1 MPWTWPGRP
10 SWPPNGLCGKSK
22 TGDHLLWPAPKG
34 AGFCIVEAVVRLLK
48 HLLVFAA
55 LLFVALPFLWMTY
68 AAFMP
73 KEAVYS
79 GEIFSKVGFSL
90 ENVRGLA
97 KEGFWERLLFSLG
110 LSSTVVFLQL
120 LTGLL
125 AAYALRAGLG
135 LLPFYLVLMAVPTEL
150 LLVPLYGIL
159 KGLSLLDT
167 ALALLLPFAASPFI
181 IYLVYG
187 AMRGVPEELLE
198 AAWLDGAGHRVLL
211 FRILFPLVRP
221 TLVAAGVLAFAA
233 HWNLVLY
240 PRVVVSDPGLWTLQT
255 WLTDLQR
262 KYPTDWGLL
271 SAAALFSV
279 LPIALLYLLF
289 ERRVVATFEE
299 GLKG

>member
-1 MPWTWPGRP
+1 MGRF
-10 SWPPNGLCGKSK
+10 LR
-22 TGDHLLWPAPKG
+22 HA
-34 AGFCIVEAVVRLLK
+34 
-48 HLLVFAA
+48 FALSV
-55 LLFVALPFLWMTY
+55 LLFVLLPFLWMAY

-79 GEIFSKVGFSL
+79 GELFSRVGFSL
-90 ENVRGLA
+90 ENVRALA
-97 KEGFWERLLFSLG
+97 REGFWGRLLFSLG
-110 LSSTVVFLQL
+110 VSFGAVALELFTALF
-120 LTGLL
+120 

-135 LLPFYLVLMAVPTEL
+135 LLPFYLVLMAIPAEL
-150 LLVPLYGIL
+150 LLVPLYGVL
-159 KGLSLLDT
+159 KDLSLLET
-167 ALALLLPFAASPFI
+167 FWALLLPFAASPFV
-181 IYLVYG
+181 IYLVYQG
-187 AMRGVPEELLE
+187 MRAVPEELLE
-198 AAWLDGAGHRVLL
+198 AAKLDGAGHRVLL
-211 FRILFPLVRP
+211 FRILLPLVRP

-271 SAAALFSV
+271 SAAALLSV

>member
-1 MPWTWPGRP
+1 M
-10 SWPPNGLCGKSK
+10 
-22 TGDHLLWPAPKG
+22 
-34 AGFCIVEAVVRLLK
+34 EAVVRLLK

-55 LLFVALPFLWMTY
+55 LLFVALPFLWMAY

-135 LLPFYLVLMAVPTEL
+135 LLPFYLVLMAIPAEL
-150 LLVPLYGIL
+150 LLVPLYGVL
-159 KGLSLLDT
+159 KNLALLET
-167 ALALLLPFAASPFI
+167 FWALLLPFAASPFV
-181 IYLVYG
+181 IYLVYQG
-187 AMRGVPEELLE
+187 MRAVPEELLE
-198 AAWLDGAGHRVLL
+198 AAKLDGAGHRVLL
-211 FRILFPLVRP
+211 FRILLPLVRP

>member
-1 MPWTWPGRP
+1 MGR
-10 SWPPNGLCGKSK
+10 
-22 TGDHLLWPAPKG
+22 
-34 AGFCIVEAVVRLLK
+34 FLK
-48 HLLVFAA
+48 HLFVFAV
-55 LLFVALPFLWMTY
+55 LLFIALPFLWMAY

-79 GEIFSKVGFSL
+79 GELFSRMGFSL
-90 ENVRGLA
+90 ESVRALA
-97 KEGFWERLLFSLG
+97 KEGFWDRLFFSLG
-110 LSSTVVFLQL
+110 LSSGVVALQL
-120 LTGLL
+120 FTALL

-135 LLPFYLVLMAVPTEL
+135 LLPFYLFLMAVPAEL

-159 KGLSLLDT
+159 KGFGLLDT
-167 ALALLLPFAASPFI
+167 FWALVLPFAASPFV
-181 IYLVYG
+181 IYLVYQ

-198 AAWLDGAGHRVLL
+198 AARLDGAGHRVLL

-221 TLVAAGVLAFAA
+221 TLVAAGVLSFAA

>member
-1 MPWTWPGRP
+1 M
-10 SWPPNGLCGKSK
+10 GLAFR
-22 TGDHLLWPAPKG
+22 HALAL
-34 AGFCIVEAVVRLLK
+34 AV
-48 HLLVFAA
+48 
-55 LLFVALPFLWMTY
+55 LLFVLLPFLWMAY

-79 GEIFSKVGFSL
+79 GELFSRVGLSL
-90 ENVRGLA
+90 ESVRALG
-97 KEGFWERLLFSLG
+97 KEGFWGRLLFSLV
-110 LSSTVVFLQL
+110 LSSGVAFLQL
-120 LTGLL
+120 FTALL

-135 LLPFYLVLMAVPTEL
+135 LLPFYLVLMAIPAEL

-159 KGLSLLDT
+159 KS
-167 ALALLLPFAASPFI
+167 LALLETPWALVLPFAASPFVL
-181 IYLVYG
+181 YLVYQ

-198 AAWLDGAGHRVLL
+198 AARLDGAGHRVLL

-240 PRVVVSDPGLWTLQT
+240 PRVMVSDPRFWTLQT

-271 SAAALFSV
+271 SAAALLSV

>member
-1 MPWTWPGRP
+1 MGRF
-10 SWPPNGLCGKSK
+10 LR
-22 TGDHLLWPAPKG
+22 HALALAVLL
-34 AGFCIVEAVVRLLK
+34 AVL
-48 HLLVFAA
+48 
-55 LLFVALPFLWMTY
+55 LPFLWMAY

-150 LLVPLYGIL
+150 LLVPLYGVL
-159 KGLSLLDT
+159 KNLALLET
-167 ALALLLPFAASPFI
+167 FWALLLPFAASPFV
-181 IYLVYG
+181 IYLVYQG
-187 AMRGVPEELLE
+187 MRAVPEELLE
-198 AAWLDGAGHRVLL
+198 AAKLDGAGHRVLL
-211 FRILFPLVRP
+211 FRILLPLVRP

>member
-1 MPWTWPGRP
+1 MGRF
-10 SWPPNGLCGKSK
+10 LR
-22 TGDHLLWPAPKG
+22 HALALAVLL
-34 AGFCIVEAVVRLLK
+34 AVL
-48 HLLVFAA
+48 
-55 LLFVALPFLWMTY
+55 LPFLWMAY

-135 LLPFYLVLMAVPTEL
+135 LLPFYLVLMAIPAEL
-150 LLVPLYGIL
+150 LLVPLYGVL
-159 KGLSLLDT
+159 KNLALLET
-167 ALALLLPFAASPFI
+167 FWALLLPFAASPFV
-181 IYLVYG
+181 IYLVYQG
-187 AMRGVPEELLE
+187 MRAIPEELLE
-198 AAWLDGAGHRVLL
+198 AAKLDGAGHRVLL
-211 FRILFPLVRP
+211 FRILLPLVRP

>member
-1 MPWTWPGRP
+1 M
-10 SWPPNGLCGKSK
+10 
-22 TGDHLLWPAPKG
+22 A
-34 AGFCIVEAVVRLLK
+34 
-48 HLLVFAA
+48 
-55 LLFVALPFLWMTY
+55 Y

-79 GEIFSKVGFSL
+79 RVIFSKVGFSVK
-90 ENVRGLA
+90 NVRGLA

-135 LLPFYLVLMAVPTEL
+135 LLPFYLVLMAIPAEL
-150 LLVPLYGIL
+150 LLVPLYGVL
-159 KGLSLLDT
+159 KNLALLET
-167 ALALLLPFAASPFI
+167 FWALLLPFAASPFV
-181 IYLVYG
+181 IYLVYQG
-187 AMRGVPEELLE
+187 MRAVPEELLE
-198 AAWLDGAGHRVLL
+198 AAKLDGAGHRVLL
-211 FRILFPLVRP
+211 FRILLPLVRP

-240 PRVVVSDPGLWTLQT
+240 PRVVVSDPGFWTLQT

>member
-1 MPWTWPGRP
+1 M
-10 SWPPNGLCGKSK
+10 
-22 TGDHLLWPAPKG
+22 
-34 AGFCIVEAVVRLLK
+34 EAVGRLLK
-48 HLLVFAA
+48 HLAVFAV
-55 LLFVALPFLWMTY
+55 LLFVALPFLWMAY

-73 KEAVYS
+73 REAVYS
-79 GEIFSKVGFSL
+79 GELFSKVGFSL
-90 ENVRGLA
+90 ENVRGLG
-97 KEGFWERLLFSLG
+97 KEGFWDRLAFSLL
-110 LSSTVVFLQL
+110 LSGGVVALQL
-120 LTGLL
+120 FTALL
-125 AAYALRAGLG
+125 AAYALRVGLG
-135 LLPFYLVLMAVPTEL
+135 LLPFYLVLMAIPAEL

-159 KGLSLLDT
+159 QEFTLLDT
-167 ALALLLPFAASPFI
+167 VWALVLPFAASPFV

-187 AMRGVPEELLE
+187 VMRAVPEELLE
-198 AAWLDGAGHRVLL
+198 AARLDGAGHRVLL
-211 FRILFPLVRP
+211 FRVLLPLVRP

-240 PRVVVSDPGLWTLQT
+240 PRVVVSDPRFWTLQT

>member
-1 MPWTWPGRP
+1 M
-10 SWPPNGLCGKSK
+10 
-22 TGDHLLWPAPKG
+22 
-34 AGFCIVEAVVRLLK
+34 EAVVRLLK
-48 HLLVFAA
+48 HLLVLAA
-55 LLFVALPFLWMTY
+55 LLFVALPFLWMAY

-79 GEIFSKVGFSL
+79 GEIFSKLGFSL

-97 KEGFWERLLFSLG
+97 KEGFWERLFFSLG
-110 LSSTVVFLQL
+110 LSSGVVALQL
-120 LTGLL
+120 LTALL
-125 AAYALRAGLG
+125 AAYALRVGLG
-135 LLPFYLVLMAVPTEL
+135 LLPFYLVLMAVPAEL

-167 ALALLLPFAASPFI
+167 ALALVLPFAASPFV

-198 AAWLDGAGHRVLL
+198 AARLDGAGHRVVL
-211 FRILFPLVRP
+211 FRVLLPLVRP

-240 PRVVVSDPGLWTLQT
+240 PRVVVSDPRFWTLQT

-271 SAAALFSV
+271 SAAALLSI

>member
-1 MPWTWPGRP
+1 MGRF
-10 SWPPNGLCGKSK
+10 LR
-22 TGDHLLWPAPKG
+22 HALALAVLL
-34 AGFCIVEAVVRLLK
+34 AVL
-48 HLLVFAA
+48 
-55 LLFVALPFLWMTY
+55 LPFLWMAY

-79 GEIFSKVGFSL
+79 GEL
-90 ENVRGLA
+90 
-97 KEGFWERLLFSLG
+97 
-110 LSSTVVFLQL
+110 
-120 LTGLL
+120 
-125 AAYALRAGLG
+125 
-135 LLPFYLVLMAVPTEL
+135 
-150 LLVPLYGIL
+150 
-159 KGLSLLDT
+159 LSLLET
-167 ALALLLPFAASPFI
+167 FWALLLPFAASPFV
-181 IYLVYG
+181 IYLVYQG
-187 AMRGVPEELLE
+187 MRAVPEELLE
-198 AAWLDGAGHRVLL
+198 AAKLDGAGHRVLL
-211 FRILFPLVRP
+211 FRILLPLVRP

-271 SAAALFSV
+271 SAAALLSV

>member
-1 MPWTWPGRP
+1 
-10 SWPPNGLCGKSK
+10 
-22 TGDHLLWPAPKG
+22 
-34 AGFCIVEAVVRLLK
+34 VEAVVRLLK
-48 HLLVFAA
+48 HLLVFAV
-55 LLFVALPFLWMTY
+55 LLFVALPFLWMAY

-79 GEIFSKVGFSL
+79 GELFSKVGFSL
-90 ENVRGLA
+90 ENVQGLA
-97 KEGFWERLLFSLG
+97 KEGFWGRLFFSLG
-110 LSSTVVFLQL
+110 LSSGVVLLQL
-120 LTGLL
+120 FTALL

-135 LLPFYLVLMAVPTEL
+135 LLPFYLVLMAVPAEL

-167 ALALLLPFAASPFI
+167 FWALALPFAASPFV
-181 IYLVYG
+181 IYLVYQ
-187 AMRGVPEELLE
+187 AMRAVPEELLE
-198 AAWLDGAGHRVLL
+198 AARLDGAGHRVLL
-211 FRILFPLVRP
+211 FGILFPLVRP

-240 PRVVVSDPGLWTLQT
+240 PRVMVSDPRFWTLQT

-279 LPIALLYLLF
+279 LPIALLYLVF